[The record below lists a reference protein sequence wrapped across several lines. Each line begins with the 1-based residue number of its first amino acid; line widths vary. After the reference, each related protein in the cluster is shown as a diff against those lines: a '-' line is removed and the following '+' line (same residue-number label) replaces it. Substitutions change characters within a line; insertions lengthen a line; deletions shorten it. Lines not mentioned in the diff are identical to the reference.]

1 VFVCVCVCVFVCVC
15 VCVCVCVIR
24 RVPAALGYGHR
35 GVHRRNYNAGRG
47 GRSDVSACL
56 RTCCSLYACT
66 LTVAVHDTEIFLVQV
81 CDAVGYAEGFSIT
94 SGVRRNIARAIPLH
108 LQHASEEFGE
118 EVKVFHCVD
127 CRWCKTCNACGLCDV
142 RSHVTF
148 CSDADAEY
156 ERSIAMFL
164 HATAAEGLAD
174 KPDVSVKW
182 VHSRDL
188 NVSDDGTIRDLEGV
202 RVRCVWKSAS
212 WRYLCSVPQ
221 PDIVAKLLYSP
232 QVHVYQVPSTALK
245 AFILIYFDA
254 FFWFLFFTRG
264 RRTL

>member
-1 VFVCVCVCVFVCVC
+1 
-15 VCVCVCVIR
+15 
-24 RVPAALGYGHR
+24 
-35 GVHRRNYNAGRG
+35 
-47 GRSDVSACL
+47 
-56 RTCCSLYACT
+56 
-66 LTVAVHDTEIFLVQV
+66 
-81 CDAVGYAEGFSIT
+81 
-94 SGVRRNIARAIPLH
+94 
-108 LQHASEEFGE
+108 
-118 EVKVFHCVD
+118 
-127 CRWCKTCNACGLCDV
+127 
-142 RSHVTF
+142 
-148 CSDADAEY
+148 
-156 ERSIAMFL
+156 MFL

-202 RVRCVWKSAS
+202 CVRCVWKSAS

-254 FFWFLFFTRG
+254 FFGFYFLPAGAALSDVPPPPLLHQPLWTALIDCPEFLSFVRSSVADG
-264 RRTL
+264 SLSASAGACDGLQAELNAVFLKVSARSL